1 MYLSILVN
9 EHTIRYKIKAHLE
22 SRLVEILL
30 GDLKILVFQIA
41 KGIRTEKELTEWI
54 IEFYTI
60 NLSNNSNF

>member
-41 KGIRTEKELTEWI
+41 KGIRTEKELTE
-54 IEFYTI
+54 
-60 NLSNNSNF
+60 